1 MTSPSPTDFTQLF
14 DRAVAT
20 CAAAQSLT
28 NKSAEAVARARATR
42 ASTRRIRSLVSET
55 REAWALADLVYSDM
69 RSEVE
74 RVAWALRESGMDNS
88 SASATVRAHIRFI
101 LYDGGLAER
110 DAEPVVSRASDWVDR
125 IYAAA

>member
-1 MTSPSPTDFTQLF
+1 MS
-14 DRAVAT
+14 
-20 CAAAQSLT
+20 
-28 NKSAEAVARARATR
+28 RARATR
-42 ASTRRIRSLVSET
+42 GSNRRIRALVSET

-74 RVAWALRESGMDNS
+74 RVAWALRESGMDKS

-110 DAEPVVSRASDWVDR
+110 DAEPVVTRASDWVDR
-125 IYAAA
+125 VFAAA

>member
-1 MTSPSPTDFTQLF
+1 MKDTPSTDFTQLF
-14 DRAVAT
+14 DRAVAA

-28 NKSAEAVARARATR
+28 SRSAEAVSRARATR
-42 ASTRRIRSLVSET
+42 ASNRRIRALVSET

-74 RVAWALRESGMDNS
+74 RVAWALRESGMDKS

-110 DAEPVVSRASDWVDR
+110 DAEPVVARASDWVDWVF
-125 IYAAA
+125 AAA